1 MPWSRLSVTL
11 SFGAVLLVPLLVVSS
26 CSTEAPTSPAAP
38 IDAAKAATAGP
49 TVTSADPT
57 SAPQSTTL
65 DVRVLGTGYDRG
77 SRALWALDG
86 DTTLAVTKVKT
97 NTTRY
102 VSAKEL
108 VANITIAA
116 DASLDRYDIMAVTS
130 SGKKGIGIE
139 RFTVTPELTLT
150 AIGPAKGG
158 VQAEDVND
166 QGWVVGNTGTIGIS
180 PRRAFIWIPTQPRGT
195 AGTFQDLGTFGG
207 PTAATTAINNS
218 GHVVGNAA
226 TAGGGLPFLW
236 TKTAGM
242 QNLGLD
248 PLWTSGSA
256 LDINEVGQV
265 AGIAQTASGSLVVIW
280 NVRVDAAGVVQV
292 LSRET
297 VGAAPAGGSSTIFA
311 INNMGQLAGWVTYS
325 ASTPNHAVVWTP
337 SPGGWTMEDLGL
349 LPGDYASGA
358 YGINDLGQVVGWS
371 RPQQGC
377 VHAALWTTQE
387 GKLTGARALEALG
400 GCSAEG
406 WAINNQSQIVGRLT
420 NSGRMEAT
428 MWTLAGDASTASI
441 RILGRLSGTASSLG
455 LGLSSSVGG
464 LTQVSGLSHATTEDR
479 GTLWTV
485 R

>member
-1 MPWSRLSVTL
+1 MPRSWLFSTLSV
-11 SFGAVLLVPLLVVSS
+11 GAVLLLPPLIVSS
-26 CSTEAPTSPAAP
+26 CSTEAPTSPAVP
-38 IDAAKAATAGP
+38 IDAAKAATTGP
-49 TVTSADPT
+49 TVTSTDPPN
-57 SAPQSTTL
+57 APQNTTL

-86 DTTLAVTKVKT
+86 DTALAVTKVKT

-108 VANITIAA
+108 IANITIAP
-116 DASLDRYDIMAVTS
+116 DASLDRYDIVAITS

-139 RFTVTPELTLT
+139 RFTVTPELTVTL
-150 AIGPAKGG
+150 IGPAKGG

-195 AGTFQDLGTFGG
+195 TGTFQDLGTFGG
-207 PTAATTAINNS
+207 PTASAMAINNS

-226 TAGGGLPFLW
+226 TAGGGLPYLW

-242 QNLGLD
+242 QDLGLD
-248 PLWTSGSA
+248 PLWTSAGA

-265 AGIAQTASGSLVVIW
+265 AGIAQTVGGARIALW

-297 VGAAPAGGSSTIFA
+297 IGTLPDGGSSAVFA

-337 SPGGWTMEDLGL
+337 SPSGWTMEDLGL
-349 LPGDYASGA
+349 LPGDYGSGA
-358 YGINDLGQVVGWS
+358 YGMNDLGQVVGWS

-377 VHAALWTTQE
+377 VHAALWTTQN

-406 WAINNQSQIVGRLT
+406 WAINNQSQIVGRLA
-420 NSGRMEAT
+420 NSGRLEAT

-455 LGLSSSVGG
+455 MGLSASVGG
-464 LTQVSGLSHATTEDR
+464 LTQVSGLSHATSEDR